1 MTHIKYDKLDFDTI
15 KSNLK
20 NFLKGQEQFKDYN
33 FEGSSLSIL
42 LDVLAYNTAYN
53 AFYLNMLSSEVF
65 LDSASMRESIVSRA
79 KHLGYVPQ
87 SVHSLRAVIDINID
101 ASTVASPP
109 SRIYLN
115 RDIEFTTTVD
125 SKRYAFIPEQSVYME
140 LSSTKQYSATN
151 LSLIQGTRLKHEYT
165 VDLNAPVKQRYI
177 VPNALVDLSTLLVT
191 VKQSATN
198 TSEDVFTHAKDINL
212 LSPNLPVYFIQ
223 PYGEGLYEVVFGDGI
238 LGKGLETGN
247 IVVLDYIVS
256 SGDGAIGAKT
266 FLPLNRLSQY
276 PIGTVKI
283 TCTTSARDYVAPE
296 SNESI
301 KLVAPRA
308 YTTQNRAV
316 TKLDYETILKSD
328 IPEIEHLR
336 VWGGEDNDPPEY
348 GKVFC
353 SIKPI
358 SGFELN
364 TDDKKRLIDNYIKPR
379 SILSLDVELVEPEYI
394 YLAIDTTVNYF
405 ADKTNK
411 QDSDLRKIVVEG
423 IKNFKDTN
431 LSGFDADF
439 RHSKL
444 VRTIDALDSSIESN
458 TTDVKIKYRL
468 APPFFT
474 FFNKDIILNNP
485 IDRGDAKNNNSA
497 INSTEFVYKGSTVRL
512 ADDGLGKL
520 YLYYTLNNV
529 RVIVNSDVG
538 RVDYDNGKIFIEN
551 IIVNRIPKDQI
562 YIDIFI
568 APKNDDVVSLRNQIL
583 RLEPEDIT
591 VSTVN
596 LNKIKLS

>member
-1 MTHIKYDKLDFDTI
+1 MTHVKYDKLDFDTI

-20 NFLKGQEQFKDYN
+20 QFLKSQEQFKDYN

-53 AFYLNMLSSEVF
+53 GFYLNMLSSEMF
-65 LDSASMRESIVSRA
+65 LDSAAMRESIISRA
-79 KHLGYVPQ
+79 KHLGYVPR
-87 SVHSLRAVIDINID
+87 SVNSLRATINISID
-101 ASTVASPP
+101 VSSVANPQG
-109 SRIYLN
+109 RIYIN
-115 RDIEFTTTVD
+115 RDTEFTTAVD
-125 SKRYAFIPEQSVYME
+125 NKKYTFIPERSLYLELNSAKRYATTG
-140 LSSTKQYSATN
+140 LT
-151 LSLIQGTRLKHEYT
+151 LIQGTRLKHQY
-165 VDLNAPVKQRYI
+165 VIDLNAPLKQHYVI
-177 VPNALVDLSTLLVT
+177 PNALVDLSTLVVT

-198 TSEDVFTHAKDINL
+198 SAEEVFTQAKDINL
-212 LSPNLPVYFIQ
+212 LSPKLPVYFIQ
-223 PYGEGLYEVVFGDGI
+223 PYGDGLYEVVFGDGI

-247 IVVLDYIVS
+247 IVTLDYIAS
-256 SGDGAIGAKT
+256 SGDGAKNAKT
-266 FLPLNRLSQY
+266 FVPAKLLS
-276 PIGTVKI
+276 PDASGRTTI
-283 TCTTSARDYVAPE
+283 TCTQAASNYVGPE
-296 SNESI
+296 SNDSI

-308 YTTQNRAV
+308 YAAQNRAV
-316 TKLDYETILKSD
+316 TKLDYETILKKD
-328 IPEIEHLR
+328 IPIIEHLR
-336 VWGGEDNDPPEY
+336 VWGGEENDPPIY

-394 YLAIDTTVNYF
+394 YITTNTTVNYF

-411 QDSDLRKIVVEG
+411 QDGDLKKIVVDG
-423 IKNFKDTN
+423 IKNFKIAN

-444 VRTIDALDSSIESN
+444 VRTIDSLDSAIESN

-468 APPFFT
+468 VPPFYT
-474 FFNKDIILNNP
+474 YFNKDITLNNA
-485 IDRGDAKNNNSA
+485 IDTGDAKNNNSA
-497 INSTEFVYKGSTVRL
+497 INSTEFIYKGTSVKL

-520 YLYYTLNNV
+520 YLYYTLNNT
-529 RVIVNSDVG
+529 RVIVNNNVG
-538 RVDYDNGKIFIEN
+538 TVDYANGKIHIEN
-551 IIVNRIPKDQI
+551 IYVDRIPRDQI

-568 APKNDDVVSLRNQIL
+568 KPKNDDVISLRNQIL
-583 RLEPEDIT
+583 RLEEEDIT